1 MDVGLATF
9 LRGDGIRPDVLARE
23 AEARGYESLF
33 VTEHTH
39 IPVSAGMVARDGGP
53 LDDKYRRTHDPFV
66 ALAFAAAATERLV
79 IGTSVC
85 LVIEHDPI
93 VLAKEISTLDRLS
106 GGRFVFGVGAG
117 WNKPEM
123 RNHGTDP
130 ATRHGNM
137 RERVEAMKAIWR
149 DDEASYHGKHL
160 DFDPIWQWPKPVNG
174 SVPVYIGGNG
184 PRVEDRVLRYGDG
197 WMPNMK
203 EIETLGPRIA
213 DLRARAGKDVPVTY
227 YGATPENLSQLE
239 AAGVN
244 RALIVLESG
253 PQAEVL
259 ASIPSL

>member
-1 MDVGLATF
+1 MKVGLATF
-9 LRGDGIRPDVLARE
+9 LVGDGVHPAVLASE

-53 LDDKYRRTHDPFV
+53 LEDKYRRTHDPFV
-66 ALAFAAAATERLV
+66 ALAFAAAATKDLIV
-79 IGTSVC
+79 GTSVC

-93 VLAKEISTLDRLS
+93 VLAKEISSLDLLS

-137 RERVEAMKAIWR
+137 RERVEAMRAIWTQ
-149 DDEASYHGKHL
+149 DEAEYHGKHV
-160 DFDPIWQWPKPVNG
+160 DFDPIWQWPKPG
-174 SVPVYIGGNG
+174 SPPPVFVGGNG

-203 EIETLGPRIA
+203 DLSSIAPRIDA
-213 DLRARAGKDVPVTY
+213 LRERAGTRVPVTY
-227 YGATPENLSQLE
+227 YGATPDTLE
-239 AAGVN
+239 TLRDAGVD
-244 RALIVLESG
+244 RALIVLPSG
-253 PQAEVL
+253 SEAEVL
-259 ASIPSL
+259 ASIPSLQ